1 MMHRTALRGA
11 FLAAAA
17 LTLAACSGDP
27 APGANPQ
34 SLMPSNNAYT
44 SAFMQTNALGSAHL
58 DLTVTTNLAGQQ
70 TIRTATGSISLGGP
84 FGELTWHD
92 TGIRERSNGQGV
104 YLQDPA
110 PDGPWR
116 ALPKGDT
123 TDTMPLTQVL
133 WGLGGADVGCAD
145 DPSAAG
151 ALHCT
156 GTLPVD
162 GDVTLGRGGGPGFE
176 RRRRPR
182 THHDPDRRARTDH

>member
-1 MMHRTALRGA
+1 M
-11 FLAAAA
+11 
-17 LTLAACSGDP
+17 
-27 APGANPQ
+27 
-34 SLMPSNNAYT
+34 
-44 SAFMQTNALGSAHL
+44 
-58 DLTVTTNLAGQQ
+58 
-70 TIRTATGSISLGGP
+70 
-84 FGELTWHD
+84 TWHD

-162 GDVTLGRGGGPGFE
+162 GDVIDRLGLPSAEAAGLDSSDAVGLARITIRIDERGRITEVRRKVEFSSADGPI
-176 RRRRPR
+176 
-182 THHDPDRRARTDH
+182 TVDLRAELSEFAQRIDLGVPSLPADNPSAARVTATATP